1 MRASTL
7 TTRPLARPRVLLRR
21 PPLPPPRATP
31 LDPTAAL
38 ATLEVS
44 LAAHE
49 DVILFLLGQ
58 DCDVALTRALAVDAF
73 DAAAAARE
81 RRRRI
86 DDALDELKA
95 ARVAAGEGEEG
106 GEAAGAV
113 DPGATDSVDAALRGV
128 RLRSDLA
135 DAIAAEDYAAAS
147 TLRDALKELEAAA
160 AAAAARDAVRAERTA
175 PPALRLGQRVTHK
188 EAGYRGVVCG

>member
-7 TTRPLARPRVLLRR
+7 APRPLARPRALPRR

-31 LDPTAAL
+31 PDPTAVL

-86 DDALDELKA
+86 DDALAELKA

-106 GEAAGAV
+106 GETAGAV

-135 DAIAAEDYAAAS
+135 DAIAAEDYAAAAAM
-147 TLRDALKELEAAA
+147 RDELKELEAAA

-175 PPALRLGQRVTHK
+175 LPALRLGQRVTHK